1 MDLAIRV
8 AAIALAFGL
17 TVFVHEFGH
26 FLAARLAGMTVYEFS
41 IGFGR
46 PLLFWFK
53 RGDTQYSFRLWPFLS
68 YVRIAGMEPDDDHP
82 QGFGR
87 KRRSAQAAVLSL
99 GSVMNFLLAVGI
111 FVFMGTVIGM
121 PVAQNYIDKVMEKS
135 PASQAGLLPG
145 DRILGANG
153 RAGLQVLEIRKAI
166 EASPGKAILLNIAR
180 GDEQT
185 SVRVVARA
193 ETILEVRG
201 LRVRQ
206 IQVGRIGIVFGR
218 KLEPMGVG
226 ESVKEGFLFI
236 YDMVHVQIAGI
247 VGVVMRTVPADMMG
261 PVGMADMLYHQAK
274 EGWTDFLWTFALFTV
289 AVGFI
294 NLLPLPALD
303 GSRLVIVGIEGIRGK
318 PFDKRKEAIVHV
330 VGLVVFLCLAVVVAY
345 GDVLR
350 ILMRQK
356 GP

>member
-1 MDLAIRV
+1 
-8 AAIALAFGL
+8 
-17 TVFVHEFGH
+17 
-26 FLAARLAGMTVYEFS
+26 MTVYEFS

-46 PLLFWFK
+46 PLLFWLK

-82 QGFGR
+82 QGFGKKPR
-87 KRRSAQAAVLSL
+87 AAQAAVLSL
-99 GSVMNFLLAVGI
+99 GSLMNFLLAVGI

-121 PVAQNYIDKVMEKS
+121 PVAQNYIGKVMEKS
-135 PASQAGLLPG
+135 PAQQAGLLPG

-153 RAGLQVLEIRKAI
+153 RAGLRVPEIRKAI
-166 EASPGKAILLNIAR
+166 EANPGKAIILEIAR
-180 GDEQT
+180 RGKRM
-185 SVRVVARA
+185 SVRVVPRA
-193 ETILEVRG
+193 ETGFEVRG
-201 LRVRQ
+201 LRTRQ
-206 IQVGRIGIVFGR
+206 IKVGRIGIGFGYKVR
-218 KLEPMGVG
+218 PMRVG

-236 YDMVHVQIAGI
+236 YDMVHVQIAGMI
-247 VGVVMRTVPADMMG
+247 GVFMRTVPADVMG

-303 GSRLVIVGIEGIRGK
+303 GSRLVIVGIESIRRK
-318 PFDKRKEAIVHV
+318 PFDKRKEAIVHL
-330 VGLVVFLCLAVVVAY
+330 VGLVLFLCLAVVVAY

-350 ILMRQK
+350 ILRQK